1 MYLFKIRKILFLGLF
16 FLVSNTAVEASSL
29 KKVRRSV
36 ARLQMELLEMKE
48 NSSKIAGQQMAI
60 LEPQNE
66 KIETLT
72 KENLELTK
80 KLKYL
85 ELKFQLLEEKL
96 EKYQKESSTE
106 QLSELNELATVLAL
120 VTVGEI
126 SAIEPL
132 VLDLINKEDNNLKE
146 DLLILLLAET
156 QKSQGFVEKSLSYY
170 VLLMS
175 EYSNSPYL
183 SRAIFEAS
191 ELLGQMG
198 HTEQQNSMLET
209 LKDSEGTYGTLAR
222 NKLGI
227 DEPAENK
234 DTDDNEDDQQGTDN
248 NEDDQQGTDNNE
260 DDQQETDDNEGDQQD
275 TDDNEDDQQDT
286 DDNEDDQQDND
297 DNEDNQQETDE
308 NEEIAS

>member
-1 MYLFKIRKILFLGLF
+1 MYHFNFKKILFVGLF
-16 FLVSNTAVEASSL
+16 FLFSDAAIEASSL

-36 ARLQMELLEMKE
+36 ARLQMELLELKE
-48 NSSKIAGQQMAI
+48 KSSKIAAQQLSI

-66 KIETLT
+66 KIESLT
-72 KENLELTK
+72 KENLELST
-80 KLKYL
+80 KLKDL
-85 ELKFQLLEEKL
+85 SLKFLLLEEKL

-132 VLDLINKEDNNLKE
+132 ILELINKGNNLKE

-209 LKDSEGTYGTLAR
+209 LKDSEGTYGILAR

-234 DTDDNEDDQQGTDN
+234 DTDDNEDDQQDTDN
-248 NEDDQQGTDNNE
+248 NEDDQQDTDNNE
-260 DDQQETDDNEGDQQD
+260 DDQQD

-286 DDNEDDQQDND
+286 DDNEDDY
-297 DNEDNQQETDE
+297 
-308 NEEIAS
+308 